1 MLVSELCTEQILLH
15 IKPNEVKIKKKQRKI
30 SSEIV
35 DLKSKISESNKNL
48 VLSNR
53 EIRLLK
59 YIDLSEDEKEKLKGF
74 YKVAKKLE
82 KIGNQ
87 GISEKYVF
95 FKQI

>member
-1 MLVSELCTEQILLH
+1 MIKAENQLLVSELCTEQILLH

-35 DLKSKISESNKNL
+35 DLKNKISESNKNL

-87 GISEKYVF
+87 GISEK
-95 FKQI
+95 